1 MLEASSIAIPLVV
14 SAVVLALI
22 AIIRIFFHKDKVLE
36 NHRIVRFDG
45 LQGGGHGA
53 LSINQGDHSL

>member
-45 LQGGGHGA
+45 LQGGHGA

>member
-36 NHRIVRFDG
+36 NHRIVRFDD
-45 LQGGGHGA
+45 LQGGHGA
-53 LSINQGDHSL
+53 PNIGQGDRYL

>member
-45 LQGGGHGA
+45 LQGGGTER
-53 LSINQGDHSL
+53 SV